1 MLDHTL
7 WCGSLPASLS
17 LSHSPSVCR
26 YLSPAVRLRRRC
38 PPPGTCG
45 GETWKEH
52 GRGGG
57 AGTAHWAG
65 CKAVRVLITIYG
77 PECDDFCRKAERNA
91 ALGST
96 NDWGATISN
105 VERRD
110 LEIWCVAALPLEL
123 LQPTD
128 LQLGCFFRLI
138 TACSCSSRE
147 LVRGSASYVLWQ
159 SPGGTRLQRNGTERC
174 CSGALLQRMPSGSS
188 GDRMVGK
195 HAMLEIATSSAATIP
210 AAAVLRIAGT
220 NADANELPPD

>member
-77 PECDDFCRKAERNA
+77 PECDDFRRKAERNA

-96 NDWGATISN
+96 NDWDATISN
-105 VERRD
+105 VERRFRD
-110 LEIWCVAALPLEL
+110 LERRRTPVGAVAANGPAAWLL
-123 LQPTD
+123 LQTD
-128 LQLGCFFRLI
+128 NGLQLQLQGTGSGKRLLCLMAI
-138 TACSCSSRE
+138 ARRNAVATERNGAM
-147 LVRGSASYVLWQ
+147 
-159 SPGGTRLQRNGTERC
+159 LQR
-174 CSGALLQRMPSGSS
+174 
-188 GDRMVGK
+188 
-195 HAMLEIATSSAATIP
+195 SAVA
-210 AAAVLRIAGT
+210 
-220 NADANELPPD
+220 ADAIWLQWRPRGQACDARDCDELRSNNPCG